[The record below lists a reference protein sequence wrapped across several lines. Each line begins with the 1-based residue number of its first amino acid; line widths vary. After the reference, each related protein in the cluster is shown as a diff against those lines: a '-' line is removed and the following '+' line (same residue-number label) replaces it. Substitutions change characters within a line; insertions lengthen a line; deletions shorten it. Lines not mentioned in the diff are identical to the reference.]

1 MPSLGMS
8 QAPAGVEKKPL
19 KKPYAGV
26 KTMESKNSNIRP
38 SLKINTDCQYKGN
51 AVLNAQR

>member
-1 MPSLGMS
+1 MPSLGMN
-8 QAPAGVEKKPL
+8 QTPAGVEKKPL
-19 KKPYAGV
+19 KKPYSGV
-26 KTMESKNSNIRP
+26 KTMESKDSTIRP